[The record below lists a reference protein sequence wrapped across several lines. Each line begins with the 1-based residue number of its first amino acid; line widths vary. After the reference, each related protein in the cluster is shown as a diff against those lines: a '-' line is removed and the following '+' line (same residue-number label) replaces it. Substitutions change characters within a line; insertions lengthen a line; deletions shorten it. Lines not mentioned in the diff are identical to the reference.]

1 MKIFGILTHNGA
13 LLPTNDYWYAI
24 ELTKSDG
31 SVFIKQGH
39 YLTLIS
45 VNFKILIRFNWE

>member
-1 MKIFGILTHNGA
+1 MSFNQNFWDGTHNGA

-39 YLTLIS
+39 FTL
-45 VNFKILIRFNWE
+45 RR